1 MPSPRDLARVHALG
15 RVVLGAA
22 LTVAPRP
29 VASAWLGP
37 RHARRTQTAV
47 VASAMGARDL
57 GLGLGIARALGEGHG
72 AKAWMSAG
80 MLADA
85 VDVIATLRA
94 RDELPAFGVA
104 AITAMAGG
112 SVALGFWLRGAVD

>member
-1 MPSPRDLARVHALG
+1 MASPRDIARAQALG
-15 RVVLGAA
+15 RVVLGGA
-22 LTVAPRP
+22 LTVAPRR

-57 GLGLGIARALGEGHG
+57 GLGLGIARALRDGHG
-72 AKAWMSAG
+72 ARPWLAAG
-80 MLADA
+80 VLADT
-85 VDVIATLRA
+85 VDLVATLRA

-104 AITAMAGG
+104 AITVMAGG
-112 SVALGFWLRGAVD
+112 SAALGLWLRGALD